1 MPFSID
7 QALGVFPQALQLES
21 QRAELLA
28 SNIANADTPGYK
40 ARDIDFKTALAAADG
55 QGGNLPL
62 TRTNP
67 MHMEPAGSGS
77 GQAPVMYQVPLQP
90 SLDGNT
96 VNLQYNQAAF
106 GENAIRYQATLA
118 FLSGRLQGL
127 SNAIMGT

>member
-7 QALGVFPQALQLES
+7 QALGSFPQALQLEA

-40 ARDIDFKTALAAADG
+40 ARDIDFKAALASVSG
-55 QGGNLPL
+55 HGGNLAL
-62 TRTNP
+62 VRTSP
-67 MHMEPAGSGS
+67 QHMEPASGS
-77 GQAPVMYQVPLQP
+77 VSAPVLYQVPLQP

-106 GENAIRYQATLA
+106 GENALRYQATLA
-118 FLSGRLQGL
+118 FLTGRITGL
-127 SNAIMGT
+127 KNAIMGT